1 MKSLILRCCV
11 VVGFGLLAISAAN
24 GQTQAIGPQ
33 PDIAPDAAAAP
44 SPAQIIAEFDVDKD
58 QHLDQQEL
66 ENVLSLLFRQIQ
78 SLQREVRE
86 LKSQMAKES
95 CSRNTQAARDQKSPS
110 RPNRRR
116 RLRWKILS
124 AAIIRQVAW
133 RAVLWRAVLSFQY

>member
-1 MKSLILRCCV
+1 MNSLILRCCV
-11 VVGFGLLAISAAN
+11 MVGFGLLAISTAN
-24 GQTQAIGPQ
+24 GQTEAIGPQ

-95 CSRNTQAARDQKSPS
+95 AQETPKLHVTKKVPLGPIDGGVYAGKYYPPPS
-110 RPNRRR
+110 SD
-116 RLRWKILS
+116 K
-124 AAIIRQVAW
+124 
-133 RAVLWRAVLSFQY
+133 